1 MLRFFQFERSPG
13 SISAGSCQPPPFP
26 SMTTLPAA
34 STDDDSR
41 FSLEPHAATANP
53 GYPLY
58 PSLRSQYRPSA
69 RNRSANN
76 SSSSNTTWRQSNG
89 SVPDGRAVQEHD
101 IVAHASSFL
110 RRKSILGAA
119 MAEPLP
125 TNSSTDQPTD
135 QPPRSG
141 RSLWSLSISSFIFAS
156 VGIALLLTILTS
168 LVVRELDPKGCRMS
182 YMRPSYVRFSDF
194 DTEHTRFATKYSLYL
209 YRELGID
216 DEARVCVPFLSSSL
230 FLDHSPS

>member
-1 MLRFFQFERSPG
+1 
-13 SISAGSCQPPPFP
+13 
-26 SMTTLPAA
+26 MTTHPAA
-34 STDDDSR
+34 STDDDFRS
-41 FSLEPHAATANP
+41 SLEPTTTIVDP
-53 GYPLY
+53 VYPLY
-58 PSLRSQYRPSA
+58 PSLRSQPRPTA
-69 RNRSANN
+69 RNRSSN
-76 SSSSNTTWRQSNG
+76 SITTTWGPSNG
-89 SVPDGRAVQEHD
+89 HVADGRAVQEHE
-101 IVAHASSFL
+101 IVTYASEFL

-125 TNSSTDQPTD
+125 TDSPPDQPAD

-168 LVVRELDPKGCRMS
+168 LVARELDPKGCRMS
-182 YMRPSYVRFSDF
+182 YMRPSYVRFSEF

-216 DEARVCVPFLSSSL
+216 DENRVCAPTLLTVWEVSLS
-230 FLDHSPS
+230 